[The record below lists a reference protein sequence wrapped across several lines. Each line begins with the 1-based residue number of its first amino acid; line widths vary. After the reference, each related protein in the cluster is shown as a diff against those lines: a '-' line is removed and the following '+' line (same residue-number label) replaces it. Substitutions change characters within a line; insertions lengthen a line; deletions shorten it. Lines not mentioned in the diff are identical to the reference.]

1 MSPFFPSLG
10 STIFHCMY
18 MLQAYPLTTGR
29 SLDGFQLLTVVEML
43 LKDGVQEAPKI
54 HFQFPANCWVLQ

>member
-1 MSPFFPSLG
+1 
-10 STIFHCMY
+10 MY
-18 MLQAYPLTTGR
+18 VLQAYPLTTGG

-54 HFQFPANCWVLQ
+54 HFQFQANCCVLQ